1 MIVESQ
7 EAGLEV
13 SKGERQYVAIT
24 TSSAAASSSAAAA
37 AASKASRTAAA
48 ALESAIE
55 TATGGAREQEESAE
69 ELLRHQNVEFTV
81 ENVMHHTGRRLIFRI
96 LSQLHSK
103 QKFIDSSPSFHML
116 TIDQFPSRSV
126 VVDCTKDSFITGHK

>member
-24 TSSAAASSSAAAA
+24 TSSAAASSAAAA
-37 AASKASRTAAA
+37 AASKARTAA

-55 TATGGAREQEESAE
+55 TATGVQQESAE

-96 LSQLHSK
+96 LSQLHLK

-126 VVDCTKDSFITGHK
+126 VVDCTKDFFITTWT

>member
-7 EAGLEV
+7 EAGLEG

-24 TSSAAASSSAAAA
+24 TSSAAASSAAAA
-37 AASKASRTAAA
+37 AASKARTAA

-55 TATGGAREQEESAE
+55 TATGSGHQESAE

-81 ENVMHHTGRRLIFRI
+81 ENVMHHTGRVIFRI
-96 LSQLHSK
+96 QS
-103 QKFIDSSPSFHML
+103 
-116 TIDQFPSRSV
+116 
-126 VVDCTKDSFITGHK
+126 

>member
-24 TSSAAASSSAAAA
+24 TSSAAASSA
-37 AASKASRTAAA
+37 AASKARTAAA
-48 ALESAIE
+48 FESAIE
-55 TATGGAREQEESAE
+55 TATGGQQESAE

-81 ENVMHHTGRRLIFRI
+81 ENVMHHTGRVIFRI
-96 LSQLHSK
+96 QS
-103 QKFIDSSPSFHML
+103 
-116 TIDQFPSRSV
+116 
-126 VVDCTKDSFITGHK
+126 

>member
-24 TSSAAASSSAAAA
+24 TSSAAASSA
-37 AASKASRTAAA
+37 AASKARTAAA
-48 ALESAIE
+48 FESAIE
-55 TATGGAREQEESAE
+55 SATSGQQESAE

-81 ENVMHHTGRRLIFRI
+81 ENVMHHTGRVIFGI
-96 LSQLHSK
+96 QS
-103 QKFIDSSPSFHML
+103 
-116 TIDQFPSRSV
+116 
-126 VVDCTKDSFITGHK
+126 

>member
-24 TSSAAASSSAAAA
+24 TSSAAASSAAAA
-37 AASKASRTAAA
+37 AASKARTAA

-55 TATGGAREQEESAE
+55 TATGGQQESAE

-81 ENVMHHTGRRLIFRI
+81 ENVMHHTGRVIFRI
-96 LSQLHSK
+96 QS
-103 QKFIDSSPSFHML
+103 
-116 TIDQFPSRSV
+116 
-126 VVDCTKDSFITGHK
+126 